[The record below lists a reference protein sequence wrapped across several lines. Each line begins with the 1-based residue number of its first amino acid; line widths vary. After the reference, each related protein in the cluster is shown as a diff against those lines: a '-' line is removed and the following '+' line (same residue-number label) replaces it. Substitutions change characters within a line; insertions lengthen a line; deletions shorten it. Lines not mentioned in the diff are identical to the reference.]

1 MGTIPETVK
10 VLLHYF
16 VIDLVILIISSA
28 LFAAVGHNLHDE
40 WNFRSCSVLC
50 FPFYF
55 IWLLVG

>member
-40 WNFRSCSVLC
+40 
-50 FPFYF
+50 
-55 IWLLVG
+55 